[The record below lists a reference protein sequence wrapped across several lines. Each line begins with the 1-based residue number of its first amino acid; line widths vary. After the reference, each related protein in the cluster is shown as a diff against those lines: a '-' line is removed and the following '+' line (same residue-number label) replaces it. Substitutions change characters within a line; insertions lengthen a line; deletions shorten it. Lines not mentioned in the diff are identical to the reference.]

1 MDRDFWR
8 NELVGTCTSFALGEQ
23 EAKFYKTVCGPGLG
37 VTNIVWNDRTYAMPI
52 PSLELEGNPHPGM
65 VQTPGY

>member
-8 NELVGTCTSFALGEQ
+8 NELVGT
-23 EAKFYKTVCGPGLG
+23 G